1 MITLLEGGEGVNV
14 TDCRE
19 DEIFE
24 FHMSNAQF
32 ETFRPQNVCICL
44 NTGRLCP
51 GGSGGGCGRL
61 CSAGTK
67 DRGKQFFTF
76 PVRYLPVSADM

>member
-32 ETFRPQNVCICL
+32 ETFRPRMCVF
-44 NTGRLCP
+44 
-51 GGSGGGCGRL
+51 
-61 CSAGTK
+61 A
-67 DRGKQFFTF
+67 
-76 PVRYLPVSADM
+76 